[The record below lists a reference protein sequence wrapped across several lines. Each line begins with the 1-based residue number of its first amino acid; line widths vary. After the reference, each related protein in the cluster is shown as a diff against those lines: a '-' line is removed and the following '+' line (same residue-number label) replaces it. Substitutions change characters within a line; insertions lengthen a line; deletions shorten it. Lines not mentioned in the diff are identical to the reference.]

1 MDHKPQTKLNILLLG
16 YGKMGKAIEQTALE
30 RGHRIAGRIDADNNA
45 DLTNLE
51 PDDVDVVIEF
61 SSPESAVENLTYCLE
76 RGWPVV
82 CGTTGWL
89 SHRTE
94 IESLCQLRKGAFFYA
109 SNYSIGVN
117 LFFRLNKV
125 LAKFMR
131 NYPSYRVSMT
141 EIHHTEKKDAPSGTA
156 ITLAQGVMEHLPAK
170 NRWLPKEANP
180 SLTNPTD
187 AIEIESL
194 REGTVPGTHTVRYD
208 SDVDQIEI
216 THVAHSR
223 QGFALGA
230 VVAAEWLVGREGVFG
245 MDDLLGNDE

>member
-1 MDHKPQTKLNILLLG
+1 MNILLLG
-16 YGKMGKAIEQTALE
+16 YGKMGKTIEKIALE
-30 RGHRIAGRIDADNNA
+30 RDHQVAGRIDADNHA
-45 DLTNLE
+45 DLANLE

-61 SSPESAVENLTYCLE
+61 SSPESAAENITYCLE
-76 RGWPVV
+76 RGWPIV

-89 SHRTE
+89 SHRNE
-94 IESLCQLRKGAFFYA
+94 IEALCRDRKGAFFYA

-131 NYPSYRVSMT
+131 KYPSYQVSMT

-156 ITLAQGVMEHLPAK
+156 ITLAEGVMEHLPTK
-170 NRWLPKEANP
+170 HRWIGKEGNVP
-180 SLTNPTD
+180 LINSTD
-187 AIEIESL
+187 AVEIESL

-208 SDVDQIEI
+208 SDVDRIEI

-230 VVAAEWLVGREGVFG
+230 VVAAEWLVGREGVFS
-245 MDDLLGNDE
+245 MDDLLGMINYE

>member
-1 MDHKPQTKLNILLLG
+1 MNILLLG
-16 YGKMGKAIEQTALE
+16 YGKMGKAIEQIALD
-30 RGHRIAGRIDADNNA
+30 RGHQIAGRIDADNYT

-61 SSPESAVENLTYCLE
+61 SSPESAAENITYSLG

-82 CGTTGWL
+82 SGTTGWL
-89 SHRTE
+89 SRRAD
-94 IESLCQLRKGAFFYA
+94 IEAICQNKKGAFFYA

-117 LFFRLNKV
+117 LFFRLNKT
-125 LAKFMR
+125 LAQFMR
-131 NYPSYRVSMT
+131 NYPSYHVSMT

-156 ITLAQGVMEHLPAK
+156 ITLAEGVMEHLPTK
-170 NRWLPKEANP
+170 HRWISNEAGNDASP
-180 SLTNPTD
+180 VGED

-216 THVAHSR
+216 THTAHSR
-223 QGFALGA
+223 QGFAVGA
-230 VVAAEWLVGREGVFG
+230 VVAAEWIVGREGIFG
-245 MDDLLGNDE
+245 MDDLLGN

>member
-1 MDHKPQTKLNILLLG
+1 MNILLLG
-16 YGKMGKAIEQTALE
+16 YGKMGKTIEQIALG
-30 RGHRIAGRIDADNNA
+30 RGHQIAGRIDADNHA
-45 DLTNLE
+45 DLANLE
-51 PDDVDVVIEF
+51 PDEVDVVIEF
-61 SSPESAVENLTYCLE
+61 SSPESAAENITYCLE

-94 IESLCQLRKGAFFYA
+94 IEALCRDNKGAFFYA

-117 LFFRLNKV
+117 LFFRLNKT
-125 LAKFMR
+125 LAQFMR
-131 NYPSYRVSMT
+131 NYPSYHVSMT

-156 ITLAQGVMEHLPAK
+156 ITLAEGVMEHLPTK
-170 NRWLPKEANP
+170 RRWINNEYGHE
-180 SLTNPTD
+180 PTPVGDD

-194 REGTVPGTHTVRYD
+194 REGTVPGTHTVRYE
-208 SDVDQIEI
+208 SDVDRIEI
-216 THVAHSR
+216 THTAHSR

-245 MDDLLGNDE
+245 MDDLLG

>member
-1 MDHKPQTKLNILLLG
+1 MNILLLG
-16 YGKMGKAIEQTALE
+16 YGKMGKTIEQTALE
-30 RGHRIAGRIDADNNA
+30 RGHQIAGRIDADNHA
-45 DLTNLE
+45 DLANLE
-51 PDDVDVVIEF
+51 PDDVDAVIEF
-61 SSPESAVENLTYCLE
+61 SSPESAVENLVYCLE

-89 SHRTE
+89 SHRAE
-94 IESLCQLRKGAFFYA
+94 IESLCQARKGTFFYA

-131 NYPSYRVSMT
+131 NYPSYHVSMT

-156 ITLAQGVMEHLPAK
+156 ITLAEGVMEHQPTK
-170 NRWLPKEANP
+170 HRWVAKEADTALIN
-180 SLTNPTD
+180 STD
-187 AIEIESL
+187 VIEIESL

-216 THVAHSR
+216 THVARSR

-230 VVAAEWLVGREGVFG
+230 VIAAEWLVGREGVFG
-245 MDDLLGNDE
+245 MDDLLGTDE